1 MNELQP
7 VTDAGEWLVKAAE
20 QHAIDF
26 AVTAD
31 EHDRDGSFPV
41 QNVTAMHHS
50 GLLGAAVPP
59 ELGGMGVDS
68 VHDLAVAISRL
79 ARGDATSALV
89 ATMHVAQTIQAARQW
104 RHAVRTGDEE
114 TAAGLAGF
122 LTPFASGEVLVA
134 AAVTENGTYFL
145 NPLTEATP
153 TVDGYELTGHKSF
166 VTSSPVA
173 QLFVVTCRVPGDP
186 PVFGG
191 CLVARDTPGVTVHD
205 NWDSLGMR
213 ATGSNDVSFDHC
225 PLPAEVVATYGPWG
239 QWTTPLLLEFVGALH
254 VLLGAFLGIAEAAR
268 EHIVN
273 TVAVRRKAPSGT
285 LLADR
290 PAVQQ
295 LIAEI
300 EIALTAARA
309 TLGRTARTIDDYF
322 ASHTPEQDSDAELH
336 ELLKEHQCTNL
347 VVKRAAMSI
356 VDLAMTAS
364 GGGGYLASNPLSR
377 LYRDVRA
384 GPFMQP
390 YSPIEAWEYIARVT
404 LERDPHI
411 DV

>member
-1 MNELQP
+1 MHDLQP
-7 VTDAGEWLVKAAE
+7 VTDAGGRLVKAAE
-20 QHAIDF
+20 EHAIEF
-26 AVTAD
+26 ATTAN
-31 EHDRDGSFPV
+31 EHDRSASFPA
-41 QNVTAMHHS
+41 QNVTAMHRS

-68 VHDLAVAISRL
+68 VHDLSVAISRV
-79 ARGDATSALV
+79 ARGDAASALV
-89 ATMHVAQTIQAARQW
+89 ATMHIAQTIESAREW
-104 RHAVRTGDEE
+104 RHAVAAGDEE
-114 TAAGLAGF
+114 TAAGLAAF
-122 LTPFASGEVLVA
+122 LTPFAAGEVLVA

-153 TVDGYELTGHKSF
+153 TADGYELTGRKSF
-166 VTSSPVA
+166 VTNSPLA
-173 QLFVVTCRVPGDP
+173 QMFVVTCRVPGDQP
-186 PVFGG
+186 TFGG
-191 CLVARDTPGVTVHD
+191 CLVARDTPGVTIHD

-213 ATGSNDVSFDHC
+213 ATGSNDVTFDHC
-225 PLPAEVVATYGPWG
+225 PLPAEAVTSYGPWG
-239 QWTTPLLLEFVGALH
+239 QWSTPLLVEFIGALH

-268 EHIVN
+268 DHIVN
-273 TVAVRRKAPSGT
+273 TVTVRRKAPSGT

-309 TLGRTARTIDDYF
+309 TLARTALTIDEHF
-322 ASHTPEQDSDAELH
+322 ATHAPGQHTDAELH
-336 ELLKEHQCTNL
+336 ELLKQHQCTNL
-347 VVKRAAMSI
+347 VVKRAAGTI

-364 GGGGYLASNPLSR
+364 GGAGYIASNPLSR

-390 YSPIEAWEYIARVT
+390 YSPIEAWEYIARIT
-404 LERDPHI
+404 LDRDPHL